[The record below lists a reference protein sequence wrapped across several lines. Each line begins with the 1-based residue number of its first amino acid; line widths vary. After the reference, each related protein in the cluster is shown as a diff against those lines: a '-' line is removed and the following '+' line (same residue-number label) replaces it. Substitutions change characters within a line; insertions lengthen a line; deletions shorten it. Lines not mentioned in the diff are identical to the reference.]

1 MISYYSLVRGFN
13 AHFLTLGDGVFD
25 KMNNQET
32 IDIAWDAARKC
43 YRSQGGTNQS
53 IHAIC
58 GQGIELVLKASVASR
73 TLDNITGVLISFKN
87 FRKTLKNESANGVAP
102 ANLQQ
107 KGGDAYRPHHLNAV
121 LSLPNGDLTSE
132 DIEKPDNISKSE
144 ISVDPG
150 SMQFKSGY
158 ASQ

>member
-1 MISYYSLVRGFN
+1 M
-13 AHFLTLGDGVFD
+13 FD

-43 YRSQGGTNQS
+43 YRQQGNQS

-87 FRKTLKNESANGVAP
+87 FRKTLKNEGANGVPP

-107 KGGDAYRPHHLNAV
+107 KGGEAYRAHHLNTV

-150 SMQFKSGY
+150 SMQFKSGLGY
-158 ASQ
+158 SSQ